1 MSIID
6 ARALVAGSHA
16 LAQQSLASHSHTL
29 AQRTQN
35 QAPAPQIQ
43 AGHPRASSK
52 QPQIVAQHSGAPAA
66 AIPPAAVRRPPCAD
80 GPNDWDLDVGTP
92 DSWRAAVQI
101 CRGCPLFD
109 DCSELAQNLIDRGLA
124 PRSMI
129 WAGVGYD
136 GAGRVVE
143 NLDRHRAAAIDHKR
157 PLRII
162 RNSQR
167 PLRAGST
174 SGAPQRLLVLG
185 RRLRPTG
192 AEAV

>member
-1 MSIID
+1 MSTID
-6 ARALVAGSHA
+6 TRALIAGSHA

-29 AQRTQN
+29 AQRTQT
-35 QAPAPQIQ
+35 QASQPPAPAGPS
-43 AGHPRASSK
+43 RAK
-52 QPQIVAQHSGAPAA
+52 QPQIVGQHSAAPAPA
-66 AIPPAAVRRPPCAD
+66 VPPAAVRRPPCAD

-101 CRGCPLFD
+101 CQGCPLFAE
-109 DCSELAQNLIDRGLA
+109 CAELAQNLIERGLA

-136 GAGRVVE
+136 GAGRVVD

-162 RNSQR
+162 RNGQR
-167 PLRAGST
+167 PLHTGST
-174 SGAPQRLLVLG
+174 SGAPQRFLVLG